1 MYKVLQGVEPAPEDV
16 TPQCVLDALLAQGLE
31 PAKPGYTRQ
40 RIVLMKASV
49 G

>member
-1 MYKVLQGVEPAPEDV
+1 MLQGVEPAPEDV